1 MSQRNKRK
9 GKRNK
14 KGGNGGGGS
23 KQPAAP
29 PKPLPL
35 GAAREGAIDVYGAH
49 TAAKGRAVRAWCS
62 AEVAAGSS
70 CGCFAW
76 RIEKCHKVRTAPAWE
91 EGAELSECE
100 LDLSLPGL
108 RREGKPFEVLVQG
121 ALASPDGAT
130 EFARECAPRAPP
142 LPLLSRGVC
151 GAERVRRL
159 STG

>member
-1 MSQRNKRK
+1 M
-9 GKRNK
+9 
-14 KGGNGGGGS
+14 
-23 KQPAAP
+23 
-29 PKPLPL
+29 
-35 GAAREGAIDVYGAH
+35 
-49 TAAKGRAVRAWCS
+49 RAWCS

-121 ALASPDGAT
+121 ARASPDGAT